1 MKSSRYEIA
10 ATLLAIGLLGL
21 LAAPVTIVSHH
32 PDLTTRTGR
41 HLLAGA
47 LGLTAL
53 VCVEV
58 VICLIPLRRGEGW
71 ALWAAAIPL
80 VVLGIPIFIVDAIF
94 VPAQR
99 RFATLLLQGICDL
112 FALAVLG
119 YLFRQKYSRPPNV
132 LDR

>member
-1 MKSSRYEIA
+1 MKNSRYQIA
-10 ATLLAIGLLGL
+10 ATLLAIALLGL
-21 LAAPVTIVSHH
+21 LAAPITILSHH

-53 VCVEV
+53 VCLEI
-58 VICLIPLRRGEGW
+58 VICLIPLRRREGW

-94 VPAQR
+94 VPAQTR
-99 RFATLLLQGICDL
+99 LLTLLPQGIGDL

>member
-1 MKSSRYEIA
+1 MNNKTGSVP
-10 ATLLAIGLLGL
+10 ATVLAIGLLGL
-21 LAAPVTIVSHH
+21 LAAPITILSHH

-41 HLLAGA
+41 HLLTGA

-53 VCVEV
+53 VCIEI

-94 VPAQR
+94 APAQT
-99 RFATLLLQGICDL
+99 RFATLLPQAIGDL

-119 YLFRQKYSRPPNV
+119 YLFRQKYSRSSNV
-132 LDR
+132 LDK

>member
-1 MKSSRYEIA
+1 VKNRRYEIA
-10 ATLLAIGLLGL
+10 ATLLAVGLLGL
-21 LAAPVTIVSHH
+21 LAAPITILSHH
-32 PDLTTRTGR
+32 PDLATRTGR

-94 VPAQR
+94 VPAQT
-99 RFATLLLQGICDL
+99 RFATLVPQGIGNL
-112 FALAVLG
+112 FALAVLAN
-119 YLFRQKYSRPPNV
+119 LFRQKYSRPSNV
-132 LDR
+132 LDE